1 MRIAL
6 TAVLAVAAVTAAGCG
21 GDGKS
26 VATTTVTTVTTV
38 AATATDATETW
49 SVTTHGRFHYPPVVV
64 NNFMRSCTR
73 TGKAREAY
81 CSCSLDKLSDNVS
94 TQDFNRIGISGG
106 KVPPRIQ
113 RLIRQAA
120 LACADKL

>member
-1 MRIAL
+1 LRAALIAL
-6 TAVLAVAAVTAAGCG
+6 LGVVAITGAGCG
-21 GDGKS
+21 GSGKS
-26 VATTTVTTVTTV
+26 AATTTVTTVTTV
-38 AATATDATETW
+38 AATPTDATGTW

-64 NNFMRSCTR
+64 DNFMRSCTR

-81 CSCSLDKLSDNVS
+81 CSCSLDKLSDKVS
-94 TQDFNRIGISGG
+94 VPDFNRIGISGG

-113 RLIRQAA
+113 RVIRQAA